1 MPALGEAYLGET
13 YLGGPALLSEGPAY
27 PTGLTLEVDSA
38 IGEYVAKQGD
48 SGPAWTDQL
57 TWSDGKPVNLT
68 GCTVEFTLRRLSSS
82 AAVSLTGSVAV
93 PDAYMGSVLYSPSAA
108 DTAFAGEYM
117 ACWVIRFPS
126 GEVRTAPTEG
136 YREVR
141 IEPNLASELQQ
152 LVSLTEV
159 KMHLRLPANDHTHDA
174 ELVGLI
180 EDVQPLIEE
189 HTGPI
194 IPKVYDEWYEGG
206 HSTISLR
213 HKPSFGFG
221 TTPLLR
227 VMAVSEYRGPIEYN
241 IAIVS
246 TPTQGSV
253 YSEMTHDELGL
264 IVRRTAGGGTY
275 SWWQDPSHPQQSVH
289 VIYEAGQEVVPRN
302 VARAAREA
310 IRWWWTTTMA
320 TGRGRETA
328 ADAEQQLPHV
338 ALPYHVVAMLSP
350 TRRHPSLA

>member
-1 MPALGEAYLGET
+1 MSAAD
-13 YLGGPALLSEGPAY
+13 
-27 PTGLTLEVDSA
+27 LT
-38 IGEYVAKQGD
+38 IKQGD
-48 SGPAWTDQL
+48 TEPVFARTLVYENGEKVNLVGATVTLVLRQL
-57 TWSDGKPVNLT
+57 TSREPLVLT
-68 GCTVEFTLRRLSSS
+68 GTTAITNAVEGGASYNFS
-82 AAVSLTGSVAV
+82 AKDTAV
-93 PDAYMGSVLYSPSAA
+93 PGM
-108 DTAFAGEYM
+108 YM
-117 ACWVIRFPS
+117 AVWSVVFPHGG
-126 GEVRTAPTEG
+126 GEQTFPTEG
-136 YREVR
+136 YLSIEVQ
-141 IEPNLASELQQ
+141 ESLTAPSASQ
-152 LVSLTEV
+152 LVSLPEV
-159 KMHLRLPANDHTHDA
+159 KQHLRLPPNDSTHDA
-174 ELVGLI
+174 ELIGLI

-194 IPKVYDEWYEGG
+194 VPKVYDEWYEGG

-241 IAIVS
+241 LSIVP

-302 VARAAREA
+302 IARAAREA
-310 IRWWWTTTMA
+310 IRWWWTTTMG
-320 TGRGRETA
+320 TGKGRETV
-328 ADAEQQLPHV
+328 ADAETQLPLV